1 MAMAEGAKKGTVTSL
16 DSLFTSE
23 EAEKA
28 ARRVEEAIE
37 DRRKELCRLREFISD
52 NSALIHQVQKL
63 PDELSHDIMVPF
75 GGAAF
80 FPGRLIHTNEFLVLL
95 GEGYYAE
102 RTAKQTVEILQRR
115 GKSLEGH
122 VESLNKIMKDLEAEA
137 KFFDSTAAEVAEG
150 LVEIREEYVEETQS
164 KEPKTGL
171 SNTSFMSSS
180 KAHNFLV
187 PDEEDEDAKLM
198 ARLDELEK
206 EEEEAVSDLDDDED
220 DETAS
225 SSDVDE
231 VEDDENASYL
241 KVDEDEDEEEEDDD
255 DEDDENANYLKV
267 GEDEDDEEENDED
280 EDVNDNAENISET
293 DAEGL
298 VSKPTGPG
306 IFFPTSMQ
314 HDAIGLLQ
322 HPSDQSFVSSPKM
335 QVAPEGPLKRI
346 VEQPYTTQHPSL
358 PPETR
363 EYLQKSPSSNI
374 QAFTGTVIEH
384 SYGLSPPKPSSNEST
399 SVQPSRPVSRF
410 KMQKGNR

>member
-1 MAMAEGAKKGTVTSL
+1 MAEGAKMGTVTSL

-52 NSALIHQVQKL
+52 NSALIHQVRKL

-75 GGAAF
+75 GSAAF

-95 GEGYYAE
+95 GESYYAE

-164 KEPKTGL
+164 EEPKTGL
-171 SNTSFMSSS
+171 SNRSFVSSS
-180 KAHNFLV
+180 KAHKSLV
-187 PDEEDEDAKLM
+187 PDEEDEDSKLM

-231 VEDDENASYL
+231 VEDDEYASYL
-241 KVDEDEDEEEEDDD
+241 KVDEDEDDEEEDDD
-255 DEDDENANYLKV
+255 DEDEDDENANYLKV
-267 GEDEDDEEENDED
+267 VEDEDEEEENDED
-280 EDVNDNAENISET
+280 EDVNNNAENMSET

-306 IFFPTSMQ
+306 TFFPTSMQ
-314 HDAIGLLQ
+314 HDAIGLLL

-346 VEQPYTTQHPSL
+346 VEQPHATQHPLL

-363 EYLQKSPSSNI
+363 EYLQKSPPSNI

-384 SYGLSPPKPSSNEST
+384 SHGLSPPKPSSNDST

>member
-1 MAMAEGAKKGTVTSL
+1 MAEGAKKGTVTSL

-37 DRRKELCRLREFISD
+37 DRRKELCHLREFISD
-52 NSALIHQVQKL
+52 NSALIHQ
-63 PDELSHDIMVPF
+63 VPF

-150 LVEIREEYVEETQS
+150 LVEIREEYVEETQT

-171 SNTSFMSSS
+171 SSTSFMSSS
-180 KAHNFLV
+180 KAHNSLV

-206 EEEEAVSDLDDDED
+206 EEEEAVSDLDNDED

-231 VEDDENASYL
+231 VEDEENASYL
-241 KVDEDEDEEEEDDD
+241 KVD
-255 DEDDENANYLKV
+255 
-267 GEDEDDEEENDED
+267 EDEDDEEENDED

-293 DAEGL
+293 DAE
-298 VSKPTGPG
+298 
-306 IFFPTSMQ
+306 
-314 HDAIGLLQ
+314 
-322 HPSDQSFVSSPKM
+322 VSSPKM

-346 VEQPYTTQHPSL
+346 VEQPHATQHPSL

-363 EYLQKSPSSNI
+363 EYLQKSPPSNI

-399 SVQPSRPVSRF
+399 SVQKVVAIFIVFFFPSFEKLNNFLIIVKNYF
-410 KMQKGNR
+410 